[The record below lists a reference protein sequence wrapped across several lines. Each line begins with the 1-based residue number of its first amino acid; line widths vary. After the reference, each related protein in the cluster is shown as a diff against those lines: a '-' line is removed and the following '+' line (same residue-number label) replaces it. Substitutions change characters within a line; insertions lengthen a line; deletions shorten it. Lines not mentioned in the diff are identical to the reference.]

1 MIISNWLLINQGC
14 LFIAEQIVT
23 RLILRNREQ
32 TESAAGAKE
41 KPLNFANFSSAGNIE
56 DLYFLLVI
64 QVECPFCLACIKFL
78 LIFFLQK
85 IGEEMEEL

>member
-56 DLYFLLVI
+56 DFVFFVSHTSGMPLLSCMYKVPPYFLST
-64 QVECPFCLACIKFL
+64 KNR
-78 LIFFLQK
+78 
-85 IGEEMEEL
+85 